1 MASTRTESD
10 AMGSIDV
17 PSDRYWGAQTAR
29 ARQHFRIGEERMPRE
44 IIGALA
50 LVKKACAEVNR
61 DLGQLSDT
69 KCRLIVAA
77 ADEII
82 AGKLDDHFP
91 LTVWQTGSG
100 TQSNMN
106 VNEVI
111 ANRAIEMSGGVVG
124 SKRPIHP
131 NDDVNLAQSSND
143 VFPTAMHVAA
153 VEAVQR
159 YLLPRVRQ
167 LRDTLAEKS
176 VLFDDVIKI
185 GRTHLQD
192 AVPMTLGQEI
202 SGWVSQLDHG
212 VGAVEATLPGL
223 LELAIGGTAVGT
235 GLHAHP
241 ELGERVSARL
251 AQLTGHKFEPAPNRF
266 AALAAHDAFV
276 GSHGAIKQ
284 LAVACMKIA
293 NDVRLLASGP
303 RCGLGE
309 LRIPE
314 NEPGSSI
321 MPGKVNPTQ
330 SEAMTMVCV
339 QVLGNDTSIGVAASQ
354 GHLELNVFKPLIAR
368 SLLQSCRLLGD
379 AAASFDQHCARGI
392 EPDRERIGRYV
403 QDSLMLVTAL
413 TPRIGYDA
421 AARVAL
427 HAHRTGCTLREAAVN
442 LGIVTA
448 EQFDRWVRPDQM
460 VGGGG

>member
-1 MASTRTESD
+1 MGTRTESD
-10 AMGSIDV
+10 ALGPIEV
-17 PSDRYWGAQTAR
+17 PEDRYWGAQTAR
-29 ARQHFRIGEERMPRE
+29 ARVHFRIGEERMPRE
-44 IIGALA
+44 IVRALA
-50 LVKKACAEVNR
+50 TVKRAAAEVNR
-61 DLGQLSDT
+61 DLGLLPEE
-69 KCRLIVAA
+69 KCRWIVAA
-77 ADEII
+77 ANEIV
-82 AGKLDDHFP
+82 AGKLDEHFP
-91 LTVWQTGSG
+91 LSVWQTGSG

-111 ANRAIEMSGGVVG
+111 ANRAIELAGGVIG
-124 SKRPIHP
+124 SKRPVHP
-131 NDDVNLAQSSND
+131 NDDVNMGQSSND

-153 VEAVQR
+153 MDAVTR
-159 YLLPRVRQ
+159 WLLPRVRQ
-167 LRDTLAEKS
+167 LRDTLAERS
-176 VLFDDVIKI
+176 AAFEGVIKI

-192 AVPMTLGQEI
+192 AVPLTLGQEI

-212 VGAVEATLPGL
+212 VAAVEATLPAM

-241 ELGERVSARL
+241 ELGPGVARRL
-251 AQLTGHKFEPAPNRF
+251 ADLTGHPFVVASNRF

-276 GSHGAIKQ
+276 GTHGAVKQ

-293 NDVRLLASGP
+293 NDVRLLSSGP

-339 QVLGNDTSIGVAASQ
+339 QVLGNDASIGVAASQ
-354 GHLELNVFKPLIAR
+354 GHLELNVYKPLIGRAF
-368 SLLQSCRLLGD
+368 LQSCRLLGD

-392 EPDRERIGRYV
+392 EPDLERIERYV
-403 QDSLMLVTAL
+403 QGSLMLVTAL
-413 TPRIGYDA
+413 TPHIGYDA

-442 LGIVTA
+442 LGVVTEEA
-448 EQFDRWVRPDQM
+448 FDRWVRPEGM
-460 VGGGG
+460 VG

>member
-1 MASTRTESD
+1 MAGTRTESD

-29 ARQHFRIGEERMPRE
+29 ARQHFRIGEERMPRG

-61 DLGQLSDT
+61 DLGLLDDG

-111 ANRAIEMSGGVVG
+111 ANRAIEMAGGVVG

-153 VEAVQR
+153 VDAVQR

-176 VLFDDVIKI
+176 VAFDDIIKI

-212 VGAVEATLPGL
+212 VRAVEVTLPGL

-241 ELGERVSARL
+241 ELGERVCARL
-251 AQLTGHKFEPAPNRF
+251 AQLTGHGFVPAPNRF

-276 GSHGAIKQ
+276 GAHGAIKQ

-339 QVLGNDTSIGVAASQ
+339 QVIGNDTSIGVAASQ

-368 SLLQSCRLLGD
+368 ALLQSCRLLGD

-448 EQFDRWVRPDQM
+448 EQFDRWVRPEQM
-460 VGGGG
+460 VGGGA

>member
-1 MASTRTESD
+1 MAGTRTESD

-61 DLGQLSDT
+61 DLGQLPEA

-167 LRDTLAEKS
+167 LRDSLAEKS

-368 SLLQSCRLLGD
+368 ALLQSCRLLGD

>member
-368 SLLQSCRLLGD
+368 ALLQSCRLLGD

>member
-1 MASTRTESD
+1 MGTRTESD
-10 AMGSIDV
+10 ALGPIEV
-17 PSDRYWGAQTAR
+17 PEDRYWGAQTAR
-29 ARQHFRIGEERMPRE
+29 ARVHFRIGEERMPRE
-44 IIGALA
+44 IVRALA
-50 LVKKACAEVNR
+50 TVKRAAAEVNR
-61 DLGQLSDT
+61 DLGLLPEE
-69 KCRLIVAA
+69 KCRWIVAA
-77 ADEII
+77 ANEIV
-82 AGKLDDHFP
+82 AGKLDEHFP
-91 LTVWQTGSG
+91 LSVWQTGSG
-100 TQSNMN
+100 TQTNMN

-111 ANRAIEMSGGVVG
+111 ANRAIELAGGVIG
-124 SKRPIHP
+124 SKRPVHP
-131 NDDVNLAQSSND
+131 NDDVNMGQSSND

-153 VEAVQR
+153 MDAVTR
-159 YLLPRVRQ
+159 WLLPRVRQ
-167 LRDTLAEKS
+167 LRDTLAERS
-176 VLFDDVIKI
+176 AAFEGVIKI

-192 AVPMTLGQEI
+192 AVPLTLGQEI

-212 VGAVEATLPGL
+212 VAAVEATLPAM

-241 ELGERVSARL
+241 ELGPGVARRL
-251 AQLTGHKFEPAPNRF
+251 ADLTGHPFVVASNRF

-276 GSHGAIKQ
+276 GTHGAVKQ

-293 NDVRLLASGP
+293 NDVRLLSSGP

-339 QVLGNDTSIGVAASQ
+339 QVLGNDASIGVAASQ
-354 GHLELNVFKPLIAR
+354 GHLELNVYKPLIGRAF
-368 SLLQSCRLLGD
+368 LQSCRLLGD

-392 EPDRERIGRYV
+392 EPDLERIERYV
-403 QDSLMLVTAL
+403 QGSLMLVTAL
-413 TPRIGYDA
+413 TPHIGYDA

-442 LGIVTA
+442 LGVVTEEA
-448 EQFDRWVRPDQM
+448 FDRWVRPEGM
-460 VGGGG
+460 VG